1 MDVVGV
7 MAAYFPVVRVC
18 TALSRQCSAL
28 MHDTNMKISL
38 CSSSSMQSF
47 FILIFV
53 FSYID
58 VNGVKHSANL
68 ILLLIFC

>member
-1 MDVVGV
+1 
-7 MAAYFPVVRVC
+7 
-18 TALSRQCSAL
+18 
-28 MHDTNMKISL
+28 
-38 CSSSSMQSF
+38 MQSF